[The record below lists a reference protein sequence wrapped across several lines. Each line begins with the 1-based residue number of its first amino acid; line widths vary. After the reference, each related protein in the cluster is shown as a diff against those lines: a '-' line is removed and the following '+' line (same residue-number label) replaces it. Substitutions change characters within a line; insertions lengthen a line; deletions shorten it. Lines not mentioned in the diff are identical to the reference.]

1 MFTTPTQV
9 TLFVNCTK
17 QTHQQPS
24 EQDEHPPACSSLH
37 RHSSTSASIR
47 KYWRRISSP
56 TTENSKFGVYHKMQ
70 DRADHNLGH
79 QICGDSRKC
88 VQHRIREAMPDPAP
102 AEMLP
107 HNKGGV
113 PDRQ

>member
-1 MFTTPTQV
+1 MG

-24 EQDEHPPACSSLH
+24 EQDEPPPARSSLH
-37 RHSSTSASIR
+37 RRCPTSASIR
-47 KYWRRISSP
+47 KYWRWISSP
-56 TTENSKFGVYHKMQ
+56 TTENSKLGVNHKMQ

-79 QICGDSRKC
+79 QVCGDSRKC
-88 VQHRIREAMPDPAP
+88 VQHRICEAVSDLAP

-107 HNKGGV
+107 HNTGGV